1 MGKLLSLA
9 AAGIGLA
16 AVGVA
21 AVHSYLDVMYKET
34 IPIGPMKRMQNAMD
48 NGDFIPLGKMS
59 AKSNEWLDTQDV
71 EVIDHTNAR
80 GQVLKGYLLPAPEA
94 SKKFTVFAHGYRSS
108 HTGDPVNFAQFY
120 HEKGYNFFSCDH
132 TAAGDSEGDFVG
144 FDYFESKDMLEWL
157 DYLIERFGDDIEI
170 VVHGVSMGGAT
181 VCQMAS
187 KVPPQVKVIVSDCA
201 YVGAKEEFIS
211 VANSVGINRTAPAV
225 FAAFNALNKKLA
237 GYDLEKT
244 DVRESVKNSRVPMLF
259 VHGGSDDFVPTW
271 MGYEL
276 YELCGNEKDLLIV
289 PEAKHADSVVFGT
302 EDYYAKLDE
311 FLGKYM

>member
-9 AAGIGLA
+9 AAGAGLA
-16 AVGVA
+16 AVGIA

-34 IPIGPMKRMQNAMD
+34 IPIGPMKRLQNAMD
-48 NGDFIPLGKMS
+48 NGDLIPLGQMS
-59 AKSNEWLDTQDV
+59 ARSNEWLAKQDV
-71 EVIDHTNAR
+71 EIIDHTNAR
-80 GQVLKGYLLPAPEA
+80 GQVLKGYLLPTAEP

-108 HTGDPVNFAQFY
+108 HLGDPVNFAKYY

-132 TAAGDSEGDFVG
+132 TAAGESEGDFVG
-144 FDYFESKDMLEWL
+144 FDYFESRDMLEWL
-157 DYLIERFGDDIEI
+157 DYLIERFGEDIEI

-181 VCQMAS
+181 VCQMACQ
-187 KVPPQVKVIVSDCA
+187 VPPQVKVIVSDCA

-211 VANSVGINRTAPAV
+211 VANGVGINKTAPAI

-237 GYDLEKT
+237 GYDLEET
-244 DVRESVKNSRVPMLF
+244 DVRESVKNSKVPMLF

-289 PEAKHADSVVFGT
+289 PEAKHADSIVFGT
-302 EDYYAKLDE
+302 DDYYAKLDE